1 MIEPTPAFMLA
12 DEAFDCLIAPVEP
25 ILGYKVLPDRRGIA
39 TAAQTQFDG
48 LPERLAGAGG
58 RNAFGISILE
68 ALNSTPNP
76 VVTGMA
82 GFEVSAFAFPLAE
95 RFSGLGLTRIAGFA
109 VSEPVVT
116 GMAGFAVLWPPG
128 LPGRRTAIP
137 AAVR

>member
-1 MIEPTPAFMLA
+1 
-12 DEAFDCLIAPVEP
+12 
-25 ILGYKVLPDRRGIA
+25 
-39 TAAQTQFDG
+39 
-48 LPERLAGAGG
+48 
-58 RNAFGISILE
+58 
-68 ALNSTPNP
+68 
-76 VVTGMA
+76 MA

-137 AAVR
+137 ARCQVSACGFSKRTPVAC